1 MLKRIITNL
10 YEKAIVVNNPYYY
23 YGVPK
28 DEYSKKNGLVA
39 LPRID
44 VVLSEADAACV
55 VKGYPYAVKIKEQ
68 LGGRFSFSD
77 GKLFLKIDSLTFC
90 VNSSEELFIVY
101 EVFSLLTYNYS
112 SLRDTVVIDVGMNAA
127 ITSLFFATNP
137 LVKKIFAYELFSPT
151 FALAQENLSLN
162 PEYANKIAAFNFGL
176 SDRDFD
182 TKLNYSLSQK
192 GRMGLKGLPQ
202 NEHFTDVTMQ
212 EVTVK
217 DILPVFKGIISAC
230 PGMNIVAKIDCE
242 GEEFTLIRRLAES
255 GFLSKLDVVM
265 IEWHGTNAKEM
276 VDNLIAFH
284 FHVFW
289 SRMPEGDSGMI
300 YASRNAE
307 ASSLKS
313 EP

>member
-112 SLRDTVVIDVGMNAA
+112 
-127 ITSLFFATNP
+127 
-137 LVKKIFAYELFSPT
+137 
-151 FALAQENLSLN
+151 
-162 PEYANKIAAFNFGL
+162 
-176 SDRDFD
+176 
-182 TKLNYSLSQK
+182 
-192 GRMGLKGLPQ
+192 
-202 NEHFTDVTMQ
+202 
-212 EVTVK
+212 
-217 DILPVFKGIISAC
+217 
-230 PGMNIVAKIDCE
+230 
-242 GEEFTLIRRLAES
+242 
-255 GFLSKLDVVM
+255 
-265 IEWHGTNAKEM
+265 
-276 VDNLIAFH
+276 
-284 FHVFW
+284 
-289 SRMPEGDSGMI
+289 
-300 YASRNAE
+300 
-307 ASSLKS
+307 
-313 EP
+313 